1 MCRIWWFGYRVES
14 PGCQTAKLANIV
26 SLQFG
31 YRDESPG
38 RQTFHHGPDLHIPF
52 GYRVV
57 SPGSQSAVNIMS
69 NGTKFGCRA
78 DPPGSQSKYRPA
90 GLFFPFGYRV
100 DSPGSRPTM
109 PLTALGRLFG
119 YRVDSPGS
127 RPIADEPAGQVPNRA
142 LETGEITP
150 VFLLQRPRTG
160 GFPVRCGS
168 PQAWISALNG
178 GMLAF
183 ARRAYDTAAVLFR
196 QRARSSRP
204 GRRLPISVSC

>member
-57 SPGSQSAVNIMS
+57 SPGSQSAVNIIS

-90 GLFFPFGYRV
+90 GLFFP
-100 DSPGSRPTM
+100 
-109 PLTALGRLFG
+109 FG

>member
-14 PGCQTAKLANIV
+14 SGCRTAKLANIV

-78 DPPGSQSKYRPA
+78 DSPGSQSKNRPA

-100 DSPGSRPTM
+100 DSPGSQ
-109 PLTALGRLFG
+109 
-119 YRVDSPGS
+119 
-127 RPIADEPAGQVPNRA
+127 PIADEPAGQVPNRA
-142 LETGEITP
+142 LEADEKRRYSCFIDPGRV
-150 VFLLQRPRTG
+150 VFPSDADLRRRRFPLQQG
-160 GFPVRCGS
+160 YS
-168 PQAWISALNG
+168 SL
-178 GMLAF
+178 F
-183 ARRAYDTAAVLFR
+183 AYWSYDTAAVLFR

>member
-100 DSPGSRPTM
+100 DSPGSRP
-109 PLTALGRLFG
+109 
-119 YRVDSPGS
+119 
-127 RPIADEPAGQVPNRA
+127 IADEPAGQVPNRA

-183 ARRAYDTAAVLFR
+183 ARRAYDTASVLFR

>member
-57 SPGSQSAVNIMS
+57 SPGSQSAVNIIS

-100 DSPGSRPTM
+100 DSS
-109 PLTALGRLFG
+109 
-119 YRVDSPGS
+119 GS

>member
-14 PGCQTAKLANIV
+14 SGCRTAKLANIV

-57 SPGSQSAVNIMS
+57 SPGSQSKN
-69 NGTKFGCRA
+69 
-78 DPPGSQSKYRPA
+78 RPA

-100 DSPGSRPTM
+100 DSPGSQ
-109 PLTALGRLFG
+109 
-119 YRVDSPGS
+119 
-127 RPIADEPAGQVPNRA
+127 PIADEPAGQVPNRA
-142 LETGEITP
+142 LEADEKRRYSCFIDPGRV
-150 VFLLQRPRTG
+150 VFPSDADLRRRRFPLQQG
-160 GFPVRCGS
+160 YS
-168 PQAWISALNG
+168 SL
-178 GMLAF
+178 F
-183 ARRAYDTAAVLFR
+183 AYWSYDTAAVLFR

>member
-100 DSPGSRPTM
+100 DSPGSRP
-109 PLTALGRLFG
+109 
-119 YRVDSPGS
+119 
-127 RPIADEPAGQVPNRA
+127 IADEPAGQVPNRA
-142 LETGEITP
+142 LETGEKTP

>member
-1 MCRIWWFGYRVES
+1 MCRIWLFGYRVES

-100 DSPGSRPTM
+100 DSPGSRP
-109 PLTALGRLFG
+109 
-119 YRVDSPGS
+119 
-127 RPIADEPAGQVPNRA
+127 IADEPAGQVPNRA

>member
-100 DSPGSRPTM
+100 DSPGSRP
-109 PLTALGRLFG
+109 
-119 YRVDSPGS
+119 
-127 RPIADEPAGQVPNRA
+127 IADEPAGQVPNRA
-142 LETGEITP
+142 LETGEIKP

-160 GFPVRCGS
+160 GFPVRCES

>member
-100 DSPGSRPTM
+100 DSPGSRP
-109 PLTALGRLFG
+109 
-119 YRVDSPGS
+119 
-127 RPIADEPAGQVPNRA
+127 IADEPAGQVPNRA

>member
-78 DPPGSQSKYRPA
+78 DLPGSQSKYRPA
-90 GLFFPFGYRV
+90 GLFFP
-100 DSPGSRPTM
+100 
-109 PLTALGRLFG
+109 FG